1 MILPPFN
8 YADKVSKGVEI
19 FFSVQRQTLKT
30 AFENLERLR
39 IFWYKSFGRTQIYL
53 QNATDP
59 FGQQILTTQL
69 AVRRSVNQA
78 FQSKLPKAKRQWETL
93 QYNFSNYC
101 DHALNQTNYSVV
113 VSKRA
118 TEQSQ
123 NVESRAKQLTQNILN
138 SQLDIIQ
145 DNMIKGWARPTVL
158 VTVQE
163 NKEEEVL
170 TEVKAS
176 VTKTAIPEVVSFLD
190 PVLTNNESKPLKKQ
204 STEQASEFVLSQ
216 STLEEKSTM
225 TKVASNPK
233 GAQRTCSSRN
243 SRRSK

>member
-1 MILPPFN
+1 M
-8 YADKVSKGVEI
+8 
-19 FFSVQRQTLKT
+19 
-30 AFENLERLR
+30 
-39 IFWYKSFGRTQIYL
+39 
-53 QNATDP
+53 
-59 FGQQILTTQL
+59 
-69 AVRRSVNQA
+69 
-78 FQSKLPKAKRQWETL
+78 
-93 QYNFSNYC
+93 
-101 DHALNQTNYSVV
+101 V

-145 DNMIKGWARPTVL
+145 DNMIKGWVRPTVL